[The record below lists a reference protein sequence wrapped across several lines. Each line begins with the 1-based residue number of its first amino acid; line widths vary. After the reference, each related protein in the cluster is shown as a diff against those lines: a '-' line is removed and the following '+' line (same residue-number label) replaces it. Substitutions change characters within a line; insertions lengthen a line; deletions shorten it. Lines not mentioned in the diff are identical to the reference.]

1 MKKLVTPFRVGL
13 LVIAAGAFFVAFVLF
28 AREGGLS
35 ASDSTRVWA
44 YFRDA
49 SGLAVRG
56 RVQIAGIRVGEIDE
70 ISLEGT
76 RARVILKIRK
86 DVDLREDAVLTKR
99 SESLLGDYLLD
110 LNPGTESAPKLEEG
124 GQIRRVIDTQG
135 MEAIFES
142 LSQITSDI
150 QQVTG
155 ALREVLGGERG
166 AGSLQRI
173 VENLVRLS
181 DSVDATVRRN
191 ADRLDVILSN
201 FEGVSSDVRT
211 ITQSNQAD
219 VGRIVDNIEFITRDV
234 REVLA
239 SVKSIV
245 GSGEG
250 DFKESVASLKQ
261 TLTKLD
267 STLGNLEEITRKV
280 KDGEG
285 AAGVLLTD
293 ESVGREVRE
302 TVQDVARFASKLT
315 DLQAEVGIQ
324 SSYLAAQGRSKNV
337 FSVRLIPKPDKYYL
351 LELVDDPRG
360 TVSTE
365 VVQTNPPSEGDPVIQ
380 TRKVTKES
388 LKVSAQFAKRWYFTT
403 LRVGLIESTGGVG
416 ADLHLFEDALTL
428 KLDAF
433 NFAADELRYP
443 RLRATL
449 RAQAFDHL
457 FVVAGMDDMLNAQQ
471 RDTVTQRLIAGR
483 DFFVGGGLYFTDD
496 DLKAI
501 IAATGV
507 PAF

>member
-13 LVIAAGAFFVAFVLF
+13 LVIAAGAFFVTFVLF

-35 ASDSTRVWA
+35 DRDATRVWA

-49 SGLAVRG
+49 SGLAIRG
-56 RVQIAGIRVGEIDE
+56 RVQIAGIRVGEIDD
-70 ISLEGT
+70 IVLEGT
-76 RARVILKIRK
+76 RARVMLKIRN

-110 LNPGTESAPKLEEG
+110 LNPGTENAPRLENG

-191 ADRLDVILSN
+191 ADRLDVILAN

-239 SVKSIV
+239 SVKNIV

-261 TLTKLD
+261 TLNKLD
-267 STLGNLEEITRKV
+267 HTLGNLEEITRKV

-285 AAGVLLTD
+285 AAGVLLAD

-302 TVQDVARFASKLT
+302 TVQDVARFAAKLT
-315 DLQAEVGIQ
+315 DLQTEVGIQ
-324 SSYLAAQGRSKNV
+324 STYLAAQGRSKNV
-337 FSVRLIPKPDKYYL
+337 FSVKLIPKPDKYYL

-360 TVSTE
+360 TVTTQ
-365 VVQTNPPSEGDPVIQ
+365 VVQTNPPSEGDPVVQ
-380 TRKVTKES
+380 TQKVTKES
-388 LKVSAQFAKRWYFTT
+388 LKISAQFAKRWYFTT

-416 ADLHLFEDALTL
+416 ADLHLFDDAVTL
-428 KLDAF
+428 KMDAF

-449 RAQAFDHL
+449 QATAFDHL
-457 FVVAGMDDMLNAQQ
+457 FVVAGMDDILNAQQ
-471 RDTVTQRLIAGR
+471 REVSTQRLIAGR

-501 IAATGV
+501 LTATGI
-507 PAF
+507 PSL

>member
-1 MKKLVTPFRVGL
+1 VKKLVTPFRVGL
-13 LVIAAGAFFVAFVLF
+13 LVIAAGAFLVTFVLF
-28 AREGGLS
+28 ARKGGLS
-35 ASDSTRVWA
+35 DRESIVVWA

-56 RVQIAGIRVGEIDE
+56 RVQIAGIPVGEIDA
-70 ISLEGT
+70 ITLEGT
-76 RARVILKIRK
+76 RAKVFLRIRK
-86 DVDLREDAVLTKR
+86 DVDLREDAVVTKR

-110 LNPGTESAPKLEEG
+110 LNPGTENAPVMQDN
-124 GQIRRVIDTQG
+124 GQIRRVIDTAG
-135 MEAIFES
+135 MEAVFES
-142 LSQITSDI
+142 LSQITADI

-155 ALREVLGGERG
+155 SLREVLGGEKG
-166 AGSLQRI
+166 QGSLQRI

-191 ADRLDVILSN
+191 ADRLDVIVGN
-201 FEGVSSDVRT
+201 VEGISEDVRS
-211 ITQSNQAD
+211 ITQSNTAD
-219 VGRIVDNIEFITRDV
+219 VSRIVDNIEMITRDV

-239 SVKSIV
+239 SVKNIV
-245 GSGEG
+245 GTGEG
-250 DFKESVASLKQ
+250 DVKETVASLKQ
-261 TLTKLD
+261 TLNKLD

-285 AAGVLLTD
+285 AAGVLLAD

-302 TVQDVARFASKLT
+302 TVQDVARFAAKLT
-315 DLQAEVGIQ
+315 DLQTEVGIQ
-324 SSYLAAQGRSKNV
+324 STYLAAQGRSKNLL
-337 FSVRLIPKPDKYYL
+337 SLRLIPKPDKYYL

-360 TVSTE
+360 TVSTQ

-380 TRKVTKES
+380 TQKVTKES
-388 LKVSAQFAKRWYFTT
+388 LKISAQFAKRWYFTT

-416 ADLHLFEDALTL
+416 GDLHFFEDALTL

-457 FVVAGMDDMLNAQQ
+457 FVVAGMDDILNAQQ
-471 RDTVTQRLIAGR
+471 RDLTTQRLIAGR
-483 DFFVGGGLYFTDD
+483 DFFVGGGLFFTDD

-501 IAATGV
+501 LAATGV
-507 PAF
+507 PTP